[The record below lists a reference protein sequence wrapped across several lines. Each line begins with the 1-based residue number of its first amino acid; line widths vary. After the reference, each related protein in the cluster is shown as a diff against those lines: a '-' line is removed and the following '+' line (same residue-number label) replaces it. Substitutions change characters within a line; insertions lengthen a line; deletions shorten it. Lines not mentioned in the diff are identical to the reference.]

1 MKRTILALVSVPSL
15 LWGASFHVIGG
26 SEADSSQQM
35 FFYVGIIKDFDIKKD
50 IKVAI
55 RLFGDY
61 LAYSFQVGSTK
72 VKAEAP
78 SFQGGIGIKWVS
90 PVGVFSLI
98 PGWEARNTTVKPDVP
113 GVKIKGLYEG
123 FAVTGDAYIPL
134 PRNFLVTL
142 VGSYSTSTSY
152 LWGRLRVSKGIYFNN
167 FRFGTE
173 FIGQGNYDYRAF
185 QFAPT
190 VEFAKSNYSIL
201 LRAGYKDSSA
211 GKSIYG
217 GIDFY
222 VGF

>member
-1 MKRTILALVSVPSL
+1 MRKTIIALISLPSL
-15 LWGASFHVIGG
+15 LWGGSLHVIAGG
-26 SEADSSQQM
+26 EVDSSQQM
-35 FFYVGIIKDFDIKKD
+35 FFYTGVIKDFDIRKN
-50 IKVAI
+50 IKIAV
-55 RLFGDY
+55 RFFGDY
-61 LAYSFQVGSTK
+61 LAYSFQAGSTR

-78 SFQGGIGIKWVS
+78 SFQVGAGIKWLTS
-90 PVGVFSLI
+90 VGIFSII
-98 PGWEARNTTVKPDVP
+98 PGWEARNTTVNPDVP

-123 FAVTGDAYIPL
+123 FSITGDAYIPL
-134 PRNFLVTL
+134 PKHFLLTF

-152 LWGRLRVSKGIYFNN
+152 LWSRLRISKGIYFNN

-190 VEFAKSNYSIL
+190 VEFARSNYSIL

-222 VGF
+222 IGF